1 MEDLSPGFRAV
12 GTFGLSST
20 LHGMEAII
28 SLYDEKRV
36 GTLCNKHITGIKK

>member
-1 MEDLSPGFRAV
+1 MEDLSPGFCVV

-20 LHGMEAII
+20 LHGMEATV

-36 GTLCNKHITGIKK
+36 GALCNKHIPGIKK